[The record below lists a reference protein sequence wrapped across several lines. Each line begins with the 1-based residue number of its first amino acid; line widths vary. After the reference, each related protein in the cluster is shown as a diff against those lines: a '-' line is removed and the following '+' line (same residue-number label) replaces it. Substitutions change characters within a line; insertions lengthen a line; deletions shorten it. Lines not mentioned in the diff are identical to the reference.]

1 MKQRRVLVLL
11 CAAWL
16 PAAAGCHGAASAPP
30 PALVPVVAEAAVRRA
45 LPLELRAIGSVE
57 SPQSVAVKPLV
68 AGVLTAVHFRE
79 GSDVAQGEALFT
91 VDPRPYEAAL
101 RQAQATL
108 VRDEANARNARLEAG
123 RAQALFEQGVLSRE
137 LYEERHS
144 VAEALD
150 AGVSAD
156 GAAADAARLNLDN
169 CTIRSPLAGR
179 TGSLLV
185 QAGNVVKPSDSE
197 PLVVINRIDPVYVSF
212 AVPEKRLAEI
222 SAARAAGRLGVL
234 ARVPGDA
241 RPALGGELSFV
252 DNGVDRATGTLR
264 LKGTFANRERRL
276 WPGQFVDVSLAL
288 GTLPDAIVVPTQ
300 AIQAGQAG
308 AFVFVVKTDRTVEV
322 RPVTVGPELGGVV
335 VVERGLREG
344 ERVVTDGQIRLVQ
357 GAAVELK
364 APVGS
369 VPAGGRP

>member
-1 MKQRRVLVLL
+1 VSQRRVLVLL
-11 CAAWL
+11 CAGWL
-16 PAAAGCHGAASAPP
+16 PVAAGCRGGAAAPP
-30 PALVPVVAEAAVRRA
+30 PVPVPVVAEVAARRS

-68 AGVLTAVHFRE
+68 AGVLTVVHFRE
-79 GSDVAQGEALFT
+79 GSDVARGETLFT

-101 RQAQATL
+101 RQAEAAL
-108 VRDEANARNARLEAG
+108 VRDQASARNARLEAG

-144 VAEALD
+144 AAEALD
-150 AGVSAD
+150 SGVGAD
-156 GAAADAARLNLDN
+156 RAVADAARLNLEN

-179 TGSLLV
+179 SGSLLV
-185 QAGNVVKPSDSE
+185 HAGNVVKASDAE

-212 AVPEKRLAEI
+212 AVPEKRLAELT
-222 SAARAAGRLGVL
+222 AARAAGRLAVQ

-241 RPALGGELSFV
+241 RPPLAGELSFL
-252 DNGVDRATGTLR
+252 DNGVDRTTGTLR

-288 GTLPDAIVVPTQ
+288 GTLKDALVVPAP

-308 AFVFVVKTDRTVEV
+308 AFVFVVKADHSVEV
-322 RPVTVGPELGGVV
+322 RNVAVGPELGGVV

-344 ERVVTDGQIRLVQ
+344 ESVVTDGQIRLVP
-357 GAAVELK
+357 GARVELK
-364 APVGS
+364 APVGAPPS
-369 VPAGGRP
+369 GARP